1 MLLPNGTFA
10 SRPGVAAAPHF
21 SSRFGQCPQAFD
33 IEHDLVHAVCTFF
46 AESGLSSSA
55 GRADRRLR

>member
-1 MLLPNGTFA
+1 MLLSNGTFA
-10 SRPGVAAAPHF
+10 SEPGAVRHRI

-33 IEHDLVHAVCTFF
+33 IEHDLAHAVCTFF
-46 AESGLSSSA
+46 AESALSSSA